1 MPLRRRPTLPHVQAA
16 SEFVKQLD
24 KRSSRRLGA
33 ALLLHQGGPTPE
45 MVSLTQLEDGHATLA
60 SSLMSLNPKNR
71 YFTKGVSSASFFQSL
86 KILPLH
92 VQVLISGSSRLSHL
106 SLTPCLSVNTSLLPC
121 ALDAPWMH
129 PGCTLNAP

>member
-45 MVSLTQLEDGHATLA
+45 MV
-60 SSLMSLNPKNR
+60 R
-71 YFTKGVSSASFFQSL
+71 FF
-86 KILPLH
+86 
-92 VQVLISGSSRLSHL
+92 
-106 SLTPCLSVNTSLLPC
+106 
-121 ALDAPWMH
+121 A
-129 PGCTLNAP
+129 